1 MNPFQRSSLNMELDE
16 VLDPTAPLPHLFA
29 GHTPAGQKYLIIQT
43 AGDASTGTWVC
54 APITE
59 RALDCVITGRAE
71 LRDVVAHTA
80 TGAVDVVTIGLDG
93 RCMESLKMS
102 QELRDEDLPP
112 IGRRL
117 VCAWRSDALAAV

>member
-1 MNPFQRSSLNMELDE
+1 MNPFQQSSLHLELDE

-29 GHTPAGQKYLIIQT
+29 GHTPTGQKYLIIQT
-43 AGDASTGTWVC
+43 TGDESTGTWVC

-59 RALDCVITGRAE
+59 RALDCVVTGRAD

-80 TGAVDVVTIGLDG
+80 TGAVDLVTIASDG
-93 RCMESLKMS
+93 RCIEYRKMS
-102 QELRDEDLPP
+102 QELSDDDLPA

-117 VCAWRSDALAAV
+117 VGV